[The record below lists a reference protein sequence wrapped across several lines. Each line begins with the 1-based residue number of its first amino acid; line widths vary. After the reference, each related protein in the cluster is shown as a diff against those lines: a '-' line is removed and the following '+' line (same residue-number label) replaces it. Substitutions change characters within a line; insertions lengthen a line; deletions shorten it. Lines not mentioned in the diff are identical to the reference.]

1 MPRRPGTGRRGTR
14 PQTAPGADRDG
25 SARPGWG
32 RPAGPAAEAH
42 ATDQHRR
49 DRHAQLVYQACSE
62 QLVVEVWPTLAQHR
76 PRSDVVEGGQEP
88 GQVHQR
94 LTAHHQLGQ
103 RLQGSPAV
111 GGRTRD
117 GGHQGCRITG
127 VVLGEQGEGG
137 VEVQGAGHHHQA
149 GPRGPSLGGAS
160 GGHRIGGVLRRSVAL
175 SSHGSC
181 TDQDHV
187 GQPTERLKDVAVAG
201 SAEAARPTGHR
212 RGTVH
217 GGHHVDDHPRTTRG
231 SRPVVAEISLDRVN
245 LGPVAG
251 VEDSHG
257 ATVSGP
263 GCGQPRGR
271 PPGIPQPIP
280 LSVHRL
286 VSVGFPLVVGGGR
299 LGTNH
304 HPDPLG

>member
-1 MPRRPGTGRRGTR
+1 M
-14 PQTAPGADRDG
+14 
-25 SARPGWG
+25 
-32 RPAGPAAEAH
+32 
-42 ATDQHRR
+42 
-49 DRHAQLVYQACSE
+49 
-62 QLVVEVWPTLAQHR
+62 WPTLAQHR

-94 LTAHHQLGQ
+94 LTAHHQLSQ

-117 GGHQGCRITG
+117 GSHQGCRITG
-127 VVLGEQGEGG
+127 VVLGKQGEGG
-137 VEVQGAGHHHQA
+137 VKVQGAGHHHQA

-160 GGHRIGGVLRRSVAL
+160 GSHRTGGVLRRSVAL

-231 SRPVVAEISLDRVN
+231 SRAVVVEVSLDWVD

-286 VSVGFPLVVGGGR
+286 VSVGSPSWSVAVGSARTITPTRWGDAGRSAPSVATGGAR
-299 LGTNH
+299 VSSTWASRCRPRPRRSSGRRKGVTEGPYH
-304 HPDPLG
+304 RYG